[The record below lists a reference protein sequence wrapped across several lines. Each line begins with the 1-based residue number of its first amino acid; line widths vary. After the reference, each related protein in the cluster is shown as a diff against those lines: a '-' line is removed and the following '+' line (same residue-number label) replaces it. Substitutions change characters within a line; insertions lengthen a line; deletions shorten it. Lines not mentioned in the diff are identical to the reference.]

1 MSITQISVFVE
12 SKPGHMGRVLGA
24 FADNAINVHGFSA
37 SDTGEYGIVR
47 FVVDDTQRAEEVLKG
62 MGAAV
67 RKAKV
72 LCVKLDDSVG
82 QLQKAMEALAGA
94 QLNISYCYSL
104 ASTYIAISVKDI
116 PAAEEALRAAGMAV
130 VDDDDLAEFMV
141 GETM

>member
-47 FVVDDTQRAEEVLKG
+47 FVVDNTEKAIDVLQNMGSAARKTEV
-62 MGAAV
+62 V
-67 RKAKV
+67 
-72 LCVKLDDSVG
+72 CVKLDDTVG
-82 QLQKAMEALAGA
+82 QLQQVMQTLA
-94 QLNISYCYSL
+94 QEKLNVAYCYSL
-104 ASTYIAISVKDI
+104 ASTYIALSVRDI
-116 PAAEEALRAAGMAV
+116 PAAEMALRTAGMAV
-130 VDDDDLAEFMV
+130 VDNSELAHFMV